1 MSSREARIK
10 EQKEAKKLSKAKL
23 VGKGSDEGCK
33 MMIAS
38 TREQREQMKMRGR
51 KLGPVEAGP
60 VIRK

>member
-1 MSSREARIK
+1 M
-10 EQKEAKKLSKAKL
+10 SKAKL
-23 VGKGSDEGCK
+23 LGKGSDEGCK
-33 MMIAS
+33 MMMAA